1 MTLSAE
7 QATELLAAARGA
19 LPHAYAPY
27 SRFRVGAA
35 LLARDG
41 RVFSGVNVEN
51 SSYSLTFC
59 AERSAVVAAV
69 SAGVREF
76 VAIAVVCEQTMP
88 CMPCGACRQVLH
100 EFAPDLV
107 VVLEDT
113 EGSRLLTLPDLLP
126 HAFRLNTART
136 KHQPPPSDNVESGG
150 CL

>member
-1 MTLSAE
+1 MTLSTE
-7 QATELLAAARGA
+7 QAADLLAAARGA

-51 SSYSLTFC
+51 SSYGLTFC

-76 VAIAVVCEQTMP
+76 TAIAIVCEQAP
-88 CMPCGACRQVLH
+88 LCMPCGACRQVLH

-113 EGSRLLTLPDLLP
+113 GGPRQMRLLDLLP
-126 HAFRLNTART
+126 HAFRLDPART
-136 KHQPPPSDNVESGG
+136 AQQPPPSENG
-150 CL
+150 